1 MYFDIYINGKKKATV
16 GAESLEHLS
25 ISLSGNNEEVYLFSS
40 AVCIENSKSHH
51 LEWLNEQL
59 GENDEVI
66 IKPSS
71 QKVADAPNRKRDMRV
86 GERSTEENKFC
97 DFCKRS
103 ESEAGTIIQA
113 GESPYICKSCAELC
127 IEIFN
132 GIENEL

>member
-16 GAESLEHLS
+16 GSESLENLNIS
-25 ISLSGNNEEVYLFSS
+25 ISGSNEGMYLFSS
-40 AVCIENSKSHH
+40 AVCIENTKSHH

-59 GENDEVI
+59 DENDEVE

-71 QKVADAPNRKRDMRV
+71 QKSADAPNRKRDLRV
-86 GERSTEENKFC
+86 GEKSTEENKFC
-97 DFCKRS
+97 DFCKRT
-103 ESEAGTIIQA
+103 ESEAGPIIQA